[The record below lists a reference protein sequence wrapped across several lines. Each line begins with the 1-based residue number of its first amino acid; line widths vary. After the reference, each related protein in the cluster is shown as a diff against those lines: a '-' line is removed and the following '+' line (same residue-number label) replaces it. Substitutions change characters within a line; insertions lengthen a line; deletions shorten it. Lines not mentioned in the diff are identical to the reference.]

1 MLYFP
6 DAIPLDPAAL
16 RVHLEP
22 MPGPLIT
29 AANAREYQLRSAASR
44 RKQPAA
50 QNPPPLTETV
60 ADDFLALRLLRVRKQ
75 LALVDSALEEEA
87 AKGAKCDGQRV
98 DRLAAASM
106 RLSDQEFALSNRP
119 KPGNRRPGPER
130 GPKAQAGAF
139 WGSNPAQQ
147 TPASPPTPAQPE
159 TPEEPSQ
166 DSP

>member
-1 MLYFP
+1 
-6 DAIPLDPAAL
+6 
-16 RVHLEP
+16 
-22 MPGPLIT
+22 MPRPLIT
-29 AANAREYQLRSAASR
+29 SANARELQQLAVASR
-44 RKQPAA
+44 RKAKADREAAVVAAIAASAIPATIPL
-50 QNPPPLTETV
+50 PPQTKPPQEPI
-60 ADDFLALRLLRVRKQ
+60 ADDFTNQRLLRVRLQ
-75 LALVDSALEEEA
+75 LERIDAMIATED
-87 AKGAKCDGQRV
+87 DPQRL

-130 GPKAQAGAF
+130 GPKAQSGAF

-147 TPASPPTPAQPE
+147 TASPPPAPAQPD

>member
-1 MLYFP
+1 M
-6 DAIPLDPAAL
+6 PLPVPPQLKPFTSEAA
-16 RVHLEP
+16 R
-22 MPGPLIT
+22 I
-29 AANAREYQLRSAASR
+29 ASR
-44 RKQPAA
+44 KRWDTPKPPQPE
-50 QNPPPLTETV
+50 PLPK
-60 ADDFLALRLLRVRKQ
+60 AFASDQDAFLTARLLRVRRQ
-75 LALVDSALEEEA
+75 LERIDAMIATED
-87 AKGAKCDGQRV
+87 DPQRL

-130 GPKAQAGAF
+130 GNKSQAGAF